1 LHVSDS
7 EDILTL
13 KFIAGLSLPIRR
25 EVEMFENPTLDKA
38 FQRALAI
45 ERKVAPRARTPQFR
59 SNPSTSV
66 TPNTNPPAR
75 FPNTRPSNHQSNNF
89 ARQQW
94 CPLHQTKSHGPSECR
109 TLQNLKTNKT
119 LLTEL
124 VPAVSTTE
132 PEEVSLENPTQVDP
146 SLTLMAHE
154 ESSAHP
160 LFTHNCQIKN
170 SLALLIM
177 DNGSQ
182 KNLVSQELVNRLK
195 LITTPHPQPYQLG
208 WVQKEG
214 PRILVSQRCLVTF
227 AIGQFKDTVI
237 CDVSPLDCADLLLGL
252 PYQSHRNA
260 VYLAKNNQYKLTK
273 DGRTYILT
281 TPSPKASDKEQKMP
295 HVQLT
300 HCTSLCLVRPIP
312 PDNTTHPVPERMA
325 NLLTEFA
332 DIFHTPTALP
342 PHRHIDH
349 SIDLIPGSS
358 LPNAPTYRLA
368 PTEATEMERQL
379 TELINSGHIQPS
391 SSPCASAAFV
401 IPKRDSSEM
410 RLVTDYR
417 ALNKATIKN

>member
-1 LHVSDS
+1 
-7 EDILTL
+7 
-13 KFIAGLSLPIRR
+13 
-25 EVEMFENPTLDKA
+25 
-38 FQRALAI
+38 
-45 ERKVAPRARTPQFR
+45 
-59 SNPSTSV
+59 
-66 TPNTNPPAR
+66 
-75 FPNTRPSNHQSNNF
+75 
-89 ARQQW
+89 
-94 CPLHQTKSHGPSECR
+94 
-109 TLQNLKTNKT
+109 
-119 LLTEL
+119 
-124 VPAVSTTE
+124 
-132 PEEVSLENPTQVDP
+132 
-146 SLTLMAHE
+146 
-154 ESSAHP
+154 
-160 LFTHNCQIKN
+160 
-170 SLALLIM
+170 M

-195 LITTPHPQPYQLG
+195 LITSPHPQPYQLG

-214 PRILVSQRCLVTF
+214 PRILVSQSCLVTF
-227 AIGQFKDTVI
+227 AIGQFKDTVL

-312 PDNTTHPVPERMA
+312 PDNTTHLVPERMA

-349 SIDLIPGSS
+349 SINLIPGSS

-401 IPKRDSSEM
+401 IPKRDTSKM
-410 RLVTDYR
+410 RLATDYR
-417 ALNKATIKN
+417 ALNKATIKNQYPLPRIEELLDSLQGAKWFTKLDLTAGYHQVRMNPDDIWKTAFKTKFGLFEWKVNAFWPHQCSSNFYEIN